1 MDKTIMAAVGAV
13 HLGEAIAYGSLSVLP
28 LFSNEPQGPEY
39 LTLGEA
45 LAQDLVTVTEVSEA
59 GSVPDLKVISRA
71 AQHVLIVDGE
81 ELSGAKQNRCLN
93 TSVLLAPHS
102 ETQVPVSCTEHGRWG
117 YASGSSAFSESGHV
131 LAREARSRRT
141 AQVHASLAAR
151 ASFTSMEG
159 QREVWDS
166 IQSLSQR
173 AAAPSP
179 TGAMRDVFDSRAGS
193 MEAAV
198 AALPTMPRQVGSLFL
213 SGNDVLGLD
222 LVSRPAAYAR
232 LHPKFVRSYLLE
244 TLLSTPAELSA
255 PAELAGGEREAGRVF
270 LDRMLAADEKSF
282 PSVGCGQDH
291 RLSGPGQI
299 GSALVWDRTVLH
311 LACFAAA
318 ETSERPFERRD
329 VMANLHQRR
338 AARRGR

>member
-1 MDKTIMAAVGAV
+1 VDKTIMAAVGAV

-71 AQHVLIVDGE
+71 DQHVLIVDGE

-117 YASGSSAFSESGHV
+117 YATGSSAFSESGHV

-244 TLLSTPAELSA
+244 TLLSA

-299 GSALVWDRTVLH
+299 GSALVWGGTVLH
-311 LACFAAA
+311 LACFEADKASTQPRNLQAA
-318 ETSERPFERRD
+318 
-329 VMANLHQRR
+329 MANLHQRR
-338 AARRGR
+338 EARRIY